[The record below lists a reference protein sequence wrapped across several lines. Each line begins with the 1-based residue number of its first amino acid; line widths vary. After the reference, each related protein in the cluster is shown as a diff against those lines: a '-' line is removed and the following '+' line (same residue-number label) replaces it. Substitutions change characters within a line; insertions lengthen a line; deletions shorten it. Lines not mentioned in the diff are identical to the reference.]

1 MTRIRTSVHRPA
13 SSGPGPELGRACSD
27 GSGRPAHADK
37 GEPPSC
43 VFTQPWGCAHVL
55 YPGAAYINDSGRLEQ
70 PAVTERNR
78 PLGLPS
84 QVQHSDGVL
93 LLKQR
98 MLCNHLL
105 FHFQYSSGILKR
117 HLRLVWFLHYYTPC
131 VSTLGLL
138 AFQTDSRNP
147 NQVRG
152 TGHTSSGAH
161 EAVSLSW

>member
-1 MTRIRTSVHRPA
+1 MDLGGLHMQIRGSRRHVSSRSRGAVRASFILAPHTSTT
-13 SSGPGPELGRACSD
+13 C
-27 GSGRPAHADK
+27 
-37 GEPPSC
+37 
-43 VFTQPWGCAHVL
+43 
-55 YPGAAYINDSGRLEQ
+55 GRLER
-70 PAVTERNR
+70 PAVTERSR

-117 HLRLVWFLHYYTPC
+117 HLRLVWVLHYYTQC

-147 NQVRG
+147 SQVRG
-152 TGHTSSGAH
+152 TGHASSGAH
-161 EAVSLSW
+161 GALSLSW